1 MVLVLI
7 QRLDEFFNESESHMV
22 KVIKSVLF
30 YLFILM
36 INIIILIT
44 LTLIASNLYGAKF
57 SAMIFLIFLT
67 GIISTSILYFRT
79 VSEKYLKL
87 REW

>member
-7 QRLDEFFNESESHMV
+7 QRLDEFFNESESYMV
-22 KVIKSVLF
+22 KVIKSVIF

-36 INIIILIT
+36 INILILIT
-44 LTLIASNLYGAKF
+44 LTLIASNLYSAKF